1 MRWGKSPIFRVRRT
15 GLILFHGTKLSVRNA
30 PSGSKNRI
38 TFFVWRPCRGT
49 NFRCLKKNLRNFK
62 MCPVEMARRE
72 RWDLWEPSGED
83 LGEDTEIETDEET
96 GD

>member
-1 MRWGKSPIFRVRRT
+1 
-15 GLILFHGTKLSVRNA
+15 
-30 PSGSKNRI
+30 
-38 TFFVWRPCRGT
+38 
-49 NFRCLKKNLRNFK
+49 